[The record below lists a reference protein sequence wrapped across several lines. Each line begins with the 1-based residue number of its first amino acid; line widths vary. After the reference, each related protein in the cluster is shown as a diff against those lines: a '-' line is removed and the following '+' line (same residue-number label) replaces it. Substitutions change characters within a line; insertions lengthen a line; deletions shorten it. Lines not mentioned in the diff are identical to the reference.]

1 MSITPRPVLVA
12 SLLAAVTLL
21 AGCGSEASEPA
32 AAPSSAAASDSASAS
47 TSPGPSDAAASD
59 APACSEVWVADAD
72 LPRRYDG
79 CVEGGELVAKDTLGC
94 SSGQGLIRYD
104 DHYYAVAGG
113 LVRRTE
119 STLDDDRAYREAVA
133 ICRG

>member
-1 MSITPRPVLVA
+1 MSTTPRPVLVA
-12 SLLAAVTLL
+12 SLLAAATLL
-21 AGCGSEASEPA
+21 LGCGSEV
-32 AAPSSAAASDSASAS
+32 AAPDAASSSASNSASANAS
-47 TSPGPSDAAASD
+47 SSPQGND

-79 CVEGGELVAKDTLGC
+79 CVEDGAFIAKDTLGC
-94 SSGQGLIRYD
+94 SSGQRLIRYD
-104 DHYYAVAGG
+104 DHFYAVAGG

-119 STLDDDRAYREAVA
+119 STLEDDRAYREAVA